1 MEKLKYILLGFKNAF
16 VSDGNELKNDYPIYN
31 LWEKSNQIDK
41 KFKAINEK
49 TKENIQKHI
58 YPAY

>member
-1 MEKLKYILLGFKNAF
+1 MKKLKYILLGFKNAF
-16 VSDGNELKNDYPIYN
+16 VSDESELKKDYPVYD
-31 LWEKSNQIDK
+31 LWEKSHQIDE

-49 TKENIQKHI
+49 TKKHIQKHI